1 VRIIIGLALLT
12 LTSLATAEALDKAL
26 QQCRTIESGD
36 QRLDCYDAIGRQQDS
51 TSLPSSVN
59 STTAEPTKAL
69 ATKAL
74 ATKALTTKALTTK
87 APAKDNSELFGFEAR
102 QITKQVPDRIN
113 VEVIKANTVHGKKI
127 FQLSNG
133 QVWKQIDTKRF
144 VFSQTKGQAYIERGA
159 LGSFFFSQQNSNTRI
174 RVKRVK

>member
-1 VRIIIGLALLT
+1 MRIIIGLALLT

-59 STTAEPTKAL
+59 STAAEPTKAL

-74 ATKALTTKALTTK
+74 ATK

-102 QITKQVPDRIN
+102 QIAKQVPDRID

>member
-69 ATKAL
+69 TA
-74 ATKALTTKALTTK
+74 K

>member
-1 VRIIIGLALLT
+1 MRIIIGLALLT

-59 STTAEPTKAL
+59 STAAEPTKAL

-74 ATKALTTKALTTK
+74 ATK

-102 QITKQVPDRIN
+102 QITKQVPDRIDI
-113 VEVIKANTVHGKKI
+113 EVIKANTVHGKKI

>member
-1 VRIIIGLALLT
+1 MRIIIGLALLT

-74 ATKALTTKALTTK
+74 TTKALTTK

-127 FQLSNG
+127 FQLTNG

>member
-1 VRIIIGLALLT
+1 MRIIIGLALLT

-26 QQCRTIESGD
+26 QQCRTIESAD

-69 ATKAL
+69 ATKA
-74 ATKALTTKALTTK
+74 
-87 APAKDNSELFGFEAR
+87 PANNSELFGFEAR

>member
-1 VRIIIGLALLT
+1 MRIIIGLALLT

-26 QQCRTIESGD
+26 QQCRTIESGE

-59 STTAEPTKAL
+59 STAAEPTKAL
-69 ATKAL
+69 A
-74 ATKALTTKALTTK
+74 TK

-102 QITKQVPDRIN
+102 QITKQVPDRID

>member
-12 LTSLATAEALDKAL
+12 LTSFASAEALDKAL
-26 QQCRTIESGD
+26 QQCRTIESGE

-69 ATKAL
+69 ATKAP
-74 ATKALTTKALTTK
+74 AK

-102 QITKQVPDRIN
+102 QITKQVPDRID

>member
-1 VRIIIGLALLT
+1 MRIIIGLALLT

-26 QQCRTIESGD
+26 QQCRTIESAD

-59 STTAEPTKAL
+59 STAAEPTKAL
-69 ATKAL
+69 TA
-74 ATKALTTKALTTK
+74 K

-127 FQLSNG
+127 FQHSNG

>member
-1 VRIIIGLALLT
+1 MRIIIGLALLT
-12 LTSLATAEALDKAL
+12 LTSFASAEALDKAL
-26 QQCRTIESGD
+26 QQCRTIESGE

-59 STTAEPTKAL
+59 STAAEPTKAL

-74 ATKALTTKALTTK
+74 ATK

-102 QITKQVPDRIN
+102 QITKQVPDRIDI
-113 VEVIKANTVHGKKI
+113 EVIKANTVHGKKI